1 MSVIDF
7 TRFEGKYL
15 LCDTGKRRTNEWWQE
30 LSSET
35 DIATIS
41 LVLYSLSRRDRAYST
56 DVARSEPRSLRTREI
71 GVVRRKCQSC
81 CSPQSMKSPMTKC
94 E

>member
-7 TRFEGKYL
+7 TRFEGRYL
-15 LCDTGKRRTNEWWQE
+15 HCDTGKRRTNEWWQE

-56 DVARSEPRSLRTREI
+56 DVARVNRGLCEHVKSAWYAENANLAALRN
-71 GVVRRKCQSC
+71 Q
-81 CSPQSMKSPMTKC
+81 
-94 E
+94 